1 MQAFVSLAVVKNGL
15 LLLCW
20 LLPFWA
26 FAQVVE
32 ISNPGKLPAK
42 ASKFRV
48 IGKNNDGI
56 IVRLYGLEDV
66 INVYTDD
73 LVLSSS
79 KTIDFKNKDGLL
91 QYIMLN
97 KTGAVIF
104 YLQQDRKYSVLFAQP
119 VNSKFIE
126 IGKPIS
132 VDTIYDRRD
141 LVEQNLRFKPST
153 DQNYLFIYYPFFAG
167 NSVQTVRYIC
177 LDRGLNKVYNTTLP
191 FSRDESEMETA
202 KTLVDNNGASYMI
215 LRKQDKEPGST
226 FDVYSVNSSG
236 EPVYY
241 SLHTDKKVFGDA
253 YLDIDNK
260 NGKLLLTALYDDELK
275 RGEAVANGL
284 LYATYDPVSGK
295 PDQQAVI
302 PFQKSFISELT
313 GREVKDQGSLYTF
326 NIKRAMLRND
336 GGMLLLAESF
346 IKDTRESSVPLG
358 LQPGYS
364 SFQTTNLYQF
374 NDIIGFSVNPKGE
387 IDWSAILRKKQ
398 VSEDDN
404 GAYSSFLIMNQKDKL
419 RLLYLDDVTNAGALN
434 QYILGS
440 DGINERNTIL
450 NQEDRDIM
458 LLPKTGKQI
467 APDALVLP
475 SYKNG
480 VLRLVKLTF

>member
-1 MQAFVSLAVVKNGL
+1 ML
-15 LLLCW
+15 LLW
-20 LLPFWA
+20 LIPFTLQ
-26 FAQVVE
+26 AQVVE

-66 INVYTDD
+66 INVYTDE
-73 LVLSSS
+73 LTLSTS

-91 QYIMLN
+91 QHIMLN
-97 KTGAVIF
+97 KTGAVLF

-126 IGKPIS
+126 IGKPIA

-167 NSVQTVRYIC
+167 NNVQTVRYIC
-177 LDRGLNKVYNTTLP
+177 LDRALNKVYNTTLP
-191 FSRDESEMETA
+191 FSRDEAEMESS
-202 KTLVDNNGASYMI
+202 KTLVDNNGASYLV
-215 LRKQDKEPGST
+215 LRKQDKEAGTT
-226 FDVYSVNSSG
+226 FDVYSVNSLG

-241 SLHTDKKVFGDA
+241 SLHTDKKLFGEA
-253 YLDIDNK
+253 YFDIDNK
-260 NGKLLLTALYDDELK
+260 NGKLLLAALYDEELK
-275 RGEAVANGL
+275 KGEAVANGL
-284 LYATYDPVSGK
+284 LYATYEPGTGK
-295 PDQQAVI
+295 EVQAVAI

-326 NIKRAMLRND
+326 NIKKAMLRND

-346 IKDTRESSVPLG
+346 IKDTRESSVPIG

-374 NDIIGFSVNPKGE
+374 NDIIGFSVSPKGE
-387 IDWSAILRKKQ
+387 VDWSTIMRKKQ

-404 GAYSSFLIMNQKDKL
+404 GAFSSFLIMNQKDKL
-419 RLLYLDDVTNAGALN
+419 RLIYLDDVTNAGALN
-434 QYILGS
+434 QYVLGS
-440 DGINERNTIL
+440 DGINERTTIL
-450 NQEDRDIM
+450 NQEDKDVF
-458 LLPKTGKQI
+458 LLPKNGRQI
-467 APDALVLP
+467 APDALVVP

>member
-1 MQAFVSLAVVKNGL
+1 MLQ
-15 LLLCW
+15 
-20 LLPFWA
+20 
-26 FAQVVE
+26 AQVVE
-32 ISNPGKLPAK
+32 ISNPGKLPPK
-42 ASKFRV
+42 ASKFKV

-56 IVRLYGLEDV
+56 IVRLYGMEDV
-66 INVYTDD
+66 INVYSDE
-73 LVLSSS
+73 LVLTAS

-91 QYIMLN
+91 QYVMLN

-126 IGKPIS
+126 IGKPMA

-141 LVEQNLRFKPST
+141 MVEQNLRFKPST

-167 NSVQTVRYIC
+167 NNVQTIKYIC
-177 LDRGLNKVYNTTLP
+177 LDRALNKVYNTTVP
-191 FSRDESEMETA
+191 FSRDEAEMETS
-202 KTLVDNNGASYMI
+202 KTLVDNNGGSYLI
-215 LRKQDKEPGST
+215 LRKQDKEAGTS
-226 FDVYSVNSSG
+226 FDVYSISGAG
-236 EPVYY
+236 EPVFY
-241 SLHTDKKVFGDA
+241 SLHLDKKLFGEPYFDF
-253 YLDIDNK
+253 DNK
-260 NGKLLLTALYDDELK
+260 NGKLLLTTLYDDDLK

-284 LYATYDPVSGK
+284 IYATYDPATGK
-295 PDQQAVI
+295 AEQSVTI

-326 NIKRAMLRND
+326 NIKKAMLRND
-336 GGMLLLAESF
+336 GGILLLAESF
-346 IKDTRESSVPLG
+346 IKDTRESSVPIG

-387 IDWSAILRKKQ
+387 VDWSAILRKKQ

-404 GAYSSFLIMNQKDKL
+404 GAFSSFLIMNQKDKL
-419 RLLYLDDVTNAGALN
+419 RLLYLDDVTTSGALN
-434 QYILGS
+434 QYVLGS
-440 DGINERNTIL
+440 DGVNERTTIM
-450 NQEDRDIM
+450 NQEDKDVL
-458 LLPKTGKQI
+458 LLPKNGRQI
-467 APDALVLP
+467 APDALVIP

>member
-1 MQAFVSLAVVKNGL
+1 
-15 LLLCW
+15 
-20 LLPFWA
+20 
-26 FAQVVE
+26 
-32 ISNPGKLPAK
+32 
-42 ASKFRV
+42 
-48 IGKNNDGI
+48 
-56 IVRLYGLEDV
+56 
-66 INVYTDD
+66 
-73 LVLSSS
+73 
-79 KTIDFKNKDGLL
+79 
-91 QYIMLN
+91 
-97 KTGAVIF
+97 
-104 YLQQDRKYSVLFAQP
+104 
-119 VNSKFIE
+119 
-126 IGKPIS
+126 
-132 VDTIYDRRD
+132 
-141 LVEQNLRFKPST
+141 
-153 DQNYLFIYYPFFAG
+153 
-167 NSVQTVRYIC
+167 
-177 LDRGLNKVYNTTLP
+177 
-191 FSRDESEMETA
+191 META

-374 NDIIGFSVNPKGE
+374 NDIIGF
-387 IDWSAILRKKQ
+387 R
-398 VSEDDN
+398 
-404 GAYSSFLIMNQKDKL
+404 
-419 RLLYLDDVTNAGALN
+419 
-434 QYILGS
+434 
-440 DGINERNTIL
+440 
-450 NQEDRDIM
+450 
-458 LLPKTGKQI
+458 
-467 APDALVLP
+467 
-475 SYKNG
+475 
-480 VLRLVKLTF
+480 